1 MGLGLGLSITGGYA
15 LSWEPSELS
24 TLLHWYRFNVGQTTD
39 ANGVTAWND
48 QKGSNNLTGADGAD
62 NQPILSSGAI
72 VFNATDDHLEY
83 DSALTLGKFS
93 FYIRAEH
100 SAESDFYTTQ
110 VDSGGQNFLKMQTNS
125 QARIKI
131 NNNRHDYDL
140 ATSLSNNVK
149 YTVGYERASD
159 GTIKVFTNSEEAT
172 RVGGDGNEPITDLT
186 NFVELGRP
194 ARDLT
199 IFEIVILNDALDAT
213 NRALLFDYLS
223 SK

>member
-1 MGLGLGLSITGGYA
+1 MGLGLGLNLSAGYVP
-15 LSWEPSELS
+15 SWEPSELS
-24 TLLHWYRFNVGQTTD
+24 TLLHWYRFNTGQTTD

-48 QKGSNNLTGADGAD
+48 QKGSNNLTGADGAA
-62 NQPILSSGAI
+62 NQPVLLNGAVDFDGI
-72 VFNATDDHLEY
+72 DDHLQY

-93 FYIRAEH
+93 FYLRAVH

-110 VDSGGQNFLKMQTNS
+110 VDSGGNNFLKMQTNS
-125 QARIKI
+125 QARVKI
-131 NNNRHDYDL
+131 NGNRHDYNL

-149 YTVGYERASD
+149 YTIGWERDSS
-159 GTIKVFTNSEEAT
+159 GNIKVFANGEEAT

-186 NFVELGRP
+186 NFIELGRP